1 MFAYA
6 RDVLEGLFGGFIFC
20 FLGFGTGGGMVKA
33 AHSLRIEMKRIERSI
48 GVCLVSAVF
57 IVFWG
62 AATVFL
68 FGLPILD
75 ALSSGLAMEPTRQWI
90 KGVFYYVGGGFFIW
104 AFLTKLPQ
112 VLENK

>member
-1 MFAYA
+1 MLAYA

-33 AHSLRIEMKRIERSI
+33 AHDLRMEMNRLEPSI
-48 GVCLVSAVF
+48 GVCLVSAAF
-57 IVFWG
+57 FVFWG

-68 FGLPILD
+68 FGLPILY
-75 ALSSGLAMEPTRQWI
+75 AVGSGLEIEPTRLWI

-104 AFLTKLPQ
+104 SFLTKMPEAW
-112 VLENK
+112 ENK